1 MIPFSR
7 ADQLCK
13 SFKMHDNADVF
24 GNINDNLQAAYEEVS
39 AAEVSFDSSPTI
51 YNRESLNRANAHL
64 KYAQRCEEM
73 FWSQKA
79 RLQWL
84 DDGDK
89 NTKFFHAIVQSNRR
103 RNYISR
109 LKIDGSNNWCD
120 DQAVLRDAAA
130 RYFESLLSSDG
141 SWEEAT
147 RWISSMIFG
156 RGTLL
161 FASCL
166 LTRMM
171 PLMSQSGR
179 CCKIALSLPSRW
191 FLICK
196 SCPVFIF
203 RKTRI
208 LASGPTQLMV
218 FSTLDRPT
226 TSCAL
231 GAFRDLLWQRFGI
244 VSSFGKRLCF
254 AGKSSTGIKIKLV
267 RWIPPVY
274 GLCLNVDGASKG
286 NPGLSGGGGCIR
298 DSNGNICLAFAF
310 HYGFGNSLQ
319 AEVRALHD
327 GLMLANEFGLSI
339 NQIYS
344 DSALLVQSFT
354 NNFLPSWECAR
365 WWRPAFHTLR
375 SLQTSCCHVFRE
387 ANKVADALASYATSN
402 HGNKIFTTFSS
413 LPLACR
419 GPATLDKTGL
429 PYVRLG

>member
-1 MIPFSR
+1 ML
-7 ADQLCK
+7 ADPDDAPHV
-13 SFKMHDNADVF
+13 SVREM
-24 GNINDNLQAAYEEVS
+24 LQ
-39 AAEVSFDSSPTI
+39 
-51 YNRESLNRANAHL
+51 NR
-64 KYAQRCEEM
+64 
-73 FWSQKA
+73 SQPA
-79 RLQWL
+79 WL
-84 DDGDK
+84 LVPHMQK
-89 NTKFFHAIVQSNRR
+89 
-103 RNYISR
+103 
-109 LKIDGSNNWCD
+109 
-120 DQAVLRDAAA
+120 
-130 RYFESLLSSDG
+130 LSSIHLSEDQDTCIWTHSADG
-141 SWEEAT
+141 LFNT
-147 RWISSMIFG
+147 RSAYDILRPRGIQRPALAKIWHRLFLRKASMFCWKVIHRVIPVDSRISDHG
-156 RGTLL
+156 V
-161 FASCL
+161 C
-166 LTRMM
+166 
-171 PLMSQSGR
+171 
-179 CCKIALSLPSRW
+179 LPSRCSCCTTGHCEDIDHLFMNSDIAAALWRW
-191 FLICK
+191 FSPILHPPNSNNEHFTSWCWRIIQGSNLRSPFGFVALYGMLLIIWEIWKERCK
-196 SCPVFIF
+196 RHYDSKFTSIKTIIDQISLQISHAIHQPVF
-203 RKTRI
+203 KT
-208 LASGPTQLMV
+208 APSENQLSV
-218 FSTLDRPT
+218 LLS
-226 TSCAL
+226 L
-231 GAFRDLLWQRFGI
+231 GYKPSI
-244 VSSFGKRLCF
+244 
-254 AGKSSTGIKIKLV
+254 KSIKIKLV

-354 NNFLPSWECAR
+354 NNSSPSWECAR
-365 WWRPAFHTLR
+365 WWRPAYDTLR

>member
-1 MIPFSR
+1 MRIF
-7 ADQLCK
+7 AW
-13 SFKMHDNADVF
+13 H
-24 GNINDNLQAAYEEVS
+24 GI
-39 AAEVSFDSSPTI
+39 
-51 YNRESLNRANAHL
+51 
-64 KYAQRCEEM
+64 KYARGLKANM
-73 FWSQKA
+73 KGLVLQKDI
-79 RLQWL
+79 WM
-84 DDGDK
+84 
-89 NTKFFHAIVQSNRR
+89 N
-103 RNYISR
+103 
-109 LKIDGSNNWCD
+109 
-120 DQAVLRDAAA
+120 
-130 RYFESLLSSDG
+130 
-141 SWEEAT
+141 
-147 RWISSMIFG
+147 
-156 RGTLL
+156 LL
-161 FASCL
+161 FACMARNSGLDGIKRRHWLPWKDVQRPIIEGGLGIRSLWHIQLSMATKHLWNIYHSSSIWTHYARL
-166 LTRMM
+166 LSHPTYGL
-171 PLMSQSGR
+171 P
-179 CCKIALSLPSRW
+179 KIVFIIAKSSIIDSSRW
-191 FLICK
+191 ILGRGDSVDFFHDLWTGNSPLRFMLADPDDAPHVTVREMLQNRSQPAWSLVPHMQKLSSIHLSEDHDTCIWTHSTDGLFNTRSAYDILRPRGIQRPALAKIWHCLFL
-196 SCPVFIF
+196 
-203 RKTRI
+203 RK
-208 LASGPTQLMV
+208 ASMFCWKVIHRVIP
-218 FSTLDRPT
+218 
-226 TSCAL
+226 
-231 GAFRDLLWQRFGI
+231 
-244 VSSFGKRLCF
+244 
-254 AGKSSTGIKIKLV
+254 IKLV

-354 NNFLPSWECAR
+354 NNSLPSWECAR
-365 WWRPAFHTLR
+365 WWRPAFDTLR